1 MARST
6 KQMSVTLPNEMA
18 EAVQAKVASGE
29 YASESEVIREGLRAL
44 AARDK
49 AAEEWLRKDVA
60 AAYDAMKADPSRARI
75 TGDVRKSLA
84 REHKR
89 GQKRA

>member
-6 KQMSVTLPNEMA
+6 KQMSVTLPHEMA
-18 EAVQAKVASGE
+18 RAVQAKVASGE
-29 YASESEVIREGLRAL
+29 YASESEVLREGLRAL

-49 AAEEWLRKDVA
+49 AAEEWLRKDVVA
-60 AAYDAMKADPSRARI
+60 TYDAMKADPSRARTAADI
-75 TGDVRKSLA
+75 RKSLA

-89 GQKRA
+89 ATKRS

>member
-6 KQMSVTLPNEMA
+6 KQMSVTLPHEMA

-29 YASESEVIREGLRAL
+29 YASESEVLREGLRAL

-49 AAEEWLRKDVA
+49 AAEEWLRRDVA
-60 AAYDAMKADPSRARI
+60 PAYDAMKAEPSRARPV
-75 TGDVRKSLA
+75 GDVRKSLA

-89 GQKRA
+89 AAKRA

>member
-6 KQMSVTLPNEMA
+6 KQMSVTLPHEMA
-18 EAVQAKVASGE
+18 KAVEVKVASGE

-49 AAEEWLRKDVA
+49 AAEEWLRKDAA
-60 AAYDAMKADPSRARI
+60 AAYDAMKADPARARLPA
-75 TGDVRKSLA
+75 DVRKSLA

-89 GQKRA
+89 AAKRS